1 MKLITAVIRP
11 FQIDVVKE
19 ALEDLGVVGM
29 TVEEV
34 RGHGR
39 QGGHTETYRG
49 SEYKVDFVP
58 KARID
63 VVVEDEKVEEAI
75 DAVVGAARTGQ
86 IGDGKVWVSD
96 VVRVVRVRTGERDTD
111 AL

>member
-1 MKLITAVIRP
+1 MKLITAVVRP
-11 FQIDVVKE
+11 YQLDVVKE

-29 TVEEV
+29 TVAEV

-39 QGGHTETYRG
+39 QGGHTATYRG

-63 VVVEDEKVEEAI
+63 VVVPDDKVDHAV
-75 DAVVGAARTGQ
+75 DAVAAAARTGQ
-86 IGDGKVWVSD
+86 IGDGKIWVSD
-96 VVRVVRVRTGERDTD
+96 VARVVRVRTGERDAD